1 MIDHFG
7 LSLLDEIRKNF
18 TPVQQISLDSNSEAT
33 FRKAVKMAMNGSR
46 DEAINRLCGNLSSEK
61 SLRDNLGFVVLD
73 YLRTLP
79 SSKIR
84 NEHSEIT
91 HYTNFL
97 DRIMKGL
104 FDDPDKHV
112 VHWPNTALNESKA
125 KKIEGRAKQPDFTV
139 SIVYQLQT
147 SDTIFVGEVS
157 PPSKRGDV
165 YKNCN
170 DLVRLGVF
178 MKDMLD
184 SSIDKGADIKV
195 LGFQYVGK
203 KNYYHFFSYFIL

>member
-1 MIDHFG
+1 

-46 DEAINRLCGNLSSEK
+46 DEAINRLCGDLSSEK

-73 YLRTLP
+73 CLRTLP

-112 VHWPNTALNESKA
+112 VQWPNKARLEKLKVAQSNQISQFPSFVNHRPVPPYLWAKLALRQ
-125 KKIEGRAKQPDFTV
+125 KKGMYIK
-139 SIVYQLQT
+139 IVMTL
-147 SDTIFVGEVS
+147 FAWV
-157 PPSKRGDV
+157 
-165 YKNCN
+165 C
-170 DLVRLGVF
+170 L
-178 MKDMLD
+178 
-184 SSIDKGADIKV
+184 
-195 LGFQYVGK
+195 
-203 KNYYHFFSYFIL
+203 